1 MTVDRLTRAV
11 REQIAFGRVL
21 PLGEVGD
28 GVWITESAAA
38 DALRGAVAG
47 LPGVRVGSLR
57 VRPEPDRPAGPAP
70 EAERAAEVERPGA
83 GGGGTS
89 PVPPSAVPRGPLCV
103 SAAFEAA
110 IDRPLPATAER
121 LRAALWSAAH
131 DLLGL
136 PVASVDLDVTG
147 LLELPA
153 GPGSVPV
160 LAPVPVSALG
170 GADAAGQDPEDA
182 GPVPAANGVVV
193 AALLVPGVARVTS
206 RLGGF
211 ASGIRTADV
220 GDPPAREVRVQIA
233 VVPGHRAL
241 DVARA
246 VRAAV
251 TEAAAPGAPGPVT
264 TAVVVTAIG

>member
-21 PLGEVGD
+21 PLGGVGD

-38 DALRGAVAG
+38 EALRRAVAG
-47 LPGVRVGSLR
+47 LSGVRVGSLR
-57 VRPEPDRPAGPAP
+57 ISP
-70 EAERAAEVERPGA
+70 EAEGPTGPATEVERTADGA
-83 GGGGTS
+83 GATS
-89 PVPPSAVPRGPLCV
+89 PVPPGAVPPGPLCV

-110 IDRPLPATAER
+110 VDRPLTATAER

-131 DLLGL
+131 DVLGL

-147 LLELPA
+147 LLDLPA
-153 GPGSVPV
+153 GQRAVPV
-160 LAPVPVSALG
+160 LDAVPAPVLEG
-170 GADAAGQDPEDA
+170 GATGQDLEDT
-182 GPVPAANGVVV
+182 GPAPAANGVVV

-220 GDPPAREVRVQIA
+220 GDPPAREVRAQIA

-246 VRAAV
+246 VRVAV
-251 TEAAAPGAPGPVT
+251 TKAADAGSPGPVT

>member
-21 PLGEVGD
+21 PLGGVGD

-38 DALRGAVAG
+38 DALRGAVSG

-57 VRPEPDRPAGPAP
+57 ITPEGDGPRAEPAT
-70 EAERAAEVERPGA
+70 EVERTAAGTGA
-83 GGGGTS
+83 AL
-89 PVPPSAVPRGPLCV
+89 VPPSAVAPGPLRL

-110 IDRPLPATAER
+110 IDRPLPATAEG
-121 LRAALWSAAH
+121 LRSALWDAAH
-131 DLLGL
+131 ELLGL

-153 GPGSVPV
+153 GPGAPV
-160 LAPVPVSALG
+160 LDPAPVPAVEGPSG
-170 GADAAGQDPEDA
+170 TVDHDVEGA
-182 GPVPAANGVVV
+182 GPAPAGDPVVV

-211 ASGIRTADV
+211 ASGIRTADA

-246 VRAAV
+246 VRTAV
-251 TEAAAPGAPGPVT
+251 TRAAEPGAPGPVT
-264 TAVVVTAIG
+264 TAVVVTAFG

>member
-1 MTVDRLTRAV
+1 MTVDRLARAV

-21 PLGEVGD
+21 PLGGAGD

-47 LPGVRVGSLR
+47 LTGVRVGTLR
-57 VRPEPDRPAGPAP
+57 IGPEPVRVPRQ
-70 EAERAAEVERPGA
+70 EAEPTTEPATDANNLPL
-83 GGGGTS
+83 
-89 PVPPSAVPRGPLCV
+89 VPPSAVPYGPLCV
-103 SAAFEAA
+103 AAAFEAA
-110 IDRPLPATAER
+110 IDRPLPATAEQ
-121 LRAALWSAAH
+121 LRTALWSAAH

-136 PVASVDLDVTG
+136 AVTSVDLDVTG
-147 LLELPA
+147 LLDPQAGPAPVAAVEGPA
-153 GPGSVPV
+153 G
-160 LAPVPVSALG
+160 AT
-170 GADAAGQDPEDA
+170 GQELTEA
-182 GPVPAANGVVV
+182 GPAPAGNGVVA

-211 ASGIRTADV
+211 ASGIRTADG

-246 VRAAV
+246 VLTAV
-251 TEAAAPGAPGPVT
+251 TEAAEPGSPGPVT

>member
-1 MTVDRLTRAV
+1 MTVDRLARAV
-11 REQIAFGRVL
+11 REQISFGRVL
-21 PLGEVGD
+21 PLGGAGD
-28 GVWITESAAA
+28 GVWITENAAA

-47 LPGVRVGSLR
+47 LTAVRVGTLR
-57 VRPEPDRPAGPAP
+57 IGP
-70 EAERAAEVERPGA
+70 EAVAEPATHADTDTDA
-83 GGGGTS
+83 GGA
-89 PVPPSAVPRGPLCV
+89 PLVPVVPLVPPSAVPYGPLCV
-103 SAAFEAA
+103 AAAFEAA

-121 LRAALWSAAH
+121 LRTALWSAAH

-136 PVASVDLDVTG
+136 AVTSVDLDVTG
-147 LLELPA
+147 LMDPPA
-153 GPGSVPV
+153 GPGALPGFDPVP
-160 LAPVPVSALG
+160 APVPAL
-170 GADAAGQDPEDA
+170 AAGEDPPPA
-182 GPVPAANGVVV
+182 GNGVVA

-211 ASGIRTADV
+211 ASGLRTADG

-246 VRAAV
+246 VAAAV
-251 TEAAAPGAPGPVT
+251 TAAAEPGSPGPVT